1 MREGGCAG
9 KGKVCPDVERKAE
22 PVPAAAG
29 DATAGGPAPHIIRR
43 ADRALWPGRAEERAE
58 ETDMPARDEENVS
71 ASSRRRG
78 GRKARRAA
86 HVVRAAP
93 GGRIASGGTGGLLV
107 IACGALAR
115 EIRSLV
121 RLNGWDHVTLLCL
134 PADLHL
140 VPEKIPDAVA
150 ATVEANRGRFAEILV
165 AYGDCGTGGE
175 LARRCAAL
183 GVEMLPGAHCYAFF
197 SGVDDFAA
205 RDEPGTF
212 YLTDFLVRQFDAFVW
227 KPLGLD
233 RHPELKDAYFGH
245 YDKLVHLAQMDD
257 PALAEAAAAAA
268 ARLGLAFERR
278 FTGFGDL
285 ARVLEAAAGTAAR
298 RETVSGGEE
307 RGGAHRDKA
316 QAARKSG

>member
-1 MREGGCAG
+1 MSPRNEKGAG
-9 KGKVCPDVERKAE
+9 LSP
-22 PVPAAAG
+22 
-29 DATAGGPAPHIIRR
+29 
-43 ADRALWPGRAEERAE
+43 
-58 ETDMPARDEENVS
+58 
-71 ASSRRRG
+71 RRRG

-86 HVVRAAP
+86 HVSRAAP
-93 GGRIASGGTGGLLV
+93 GGRVAACDRPGGLLV

-121 RLNGWDHVTLLCL
+121 RINGWEHVTLLCL

-140 VPEKIPDAVA
+140 TPEKIPDAVG
-150 ATVEANRGRFAEILV
+150 ATIAANRDRFDEILV

-183 GVEMLPGAHCYAFF
+183 GARMLPGAHCYAFF
-197 SGVDDFAA
+197 SGVAA
-205 RDEPGTF
+205 FEALEEPGAF

-233 RHPELKDAYFGH
+233 RHPELREAYFGH
-245 YDKLVHLAQMDD
+245 YDRLVHLAQEDD
-257 PALAEAAAAAA
+257 PALAAAAAEAA

-285 ARVLEAAAGTAAR
+285 ARALEAAARRTGKTGAAMPAR
-298 RETVSGGEE
+298 GMAGREDEVG
-307 RGGAHRDKA
+307 R
-316 QAARKSG
+316 